1 MSSGISDKNS
11 YSRKANSISRSTL
24 YSDLNLLFK
33 RHPNTSDIRPV
44 RDLDAVKN
52 SIKNLLLT
60 NSGDRPFHPEIGCNV
75 TSLLFEPDTPYNINL
90 LKTIIKQALK
100 TLEPRLSDIKLQ
112 VLDASDRNAYFVNL
126 GFSITNAG
134 DEEEISFY
142 LERLR

>member
-1 MSSGISDKNS
+1 MYPSDWYVQK
-11 YSRKANSISRSTL
+11 KT
-24 YSDLNLLFK
+24 
-33 RHPNTSDIRPV
+33 
-44 RDLDAVKN
+44 LDAVKN

-75 TSLLFEPDTPYNINL
+75 TSLLFEPVTPYNINL

-134 DEEEISFY
+134 DEEEVSFY